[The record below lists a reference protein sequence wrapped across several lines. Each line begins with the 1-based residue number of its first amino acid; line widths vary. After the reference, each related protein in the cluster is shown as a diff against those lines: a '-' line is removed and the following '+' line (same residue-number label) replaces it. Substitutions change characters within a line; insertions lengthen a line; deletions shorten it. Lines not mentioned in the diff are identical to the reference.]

1 MLREMCPRLIRG
13 LKMLWIIQQQQQQT
27 ASTAPAAG
35 VRVRVLTWVE
45 SEMINVVDEAEKRV
59 NVKNERR
66 VG

>member
-13 LKMLWIIQQQQQQT
+13 LKMLWIMQQT